1 MEKSTIDIF
10 IEKGIPYC
18 YESCECNSCKRN
30 DITGGKERKHERN
43 HEVYQPDSSDWRSGL
58 QQQIERLWNRPL
70 PASLYHSDL
79 QGTRNRTGKI
89 SREIC
94 VNKSN
99 VTRQLATLE
108 EKGLITRQ
116 QDMEDRRVWRVYPTE
131 KMQELLPCV
140 RSVMRE
146 WNEYLLEE
154 LSEEERETLVQL
166 LEKVTKRAN
175 EAAQNTLSGR
185 DKQP

>member
-18 YESCECNSCKRN
+18 YESCECNSYKRN

-58 QQQIERLWNRPL
+58 QQQIKRLWNRPL

-79 QGTRNRTGKI
+79 QGPGIVQEKI

-116 QDMEDRRVWRVYPTE
+116 QDMEDRRVCEYTPPRR
-131 KMQELLPCV
+131 C
-140 RSVMRE
+140 RSCFPVCGALCGNGTSTC
-146 WNEYLLEE
+146 WK
-154 LSEEERETLVQL
+154 S
-166 LEKVTKRAN
+166 
-175 EAAQNTLSGR
+175 
-185 DKQP
+185 

>member
-1 MEKSTIDIF
+1 MLRI
-10 IEKGIPYC
+10 
-18 YESCECNSCKRN
+18 
-30 DITGGKERKHERN
+30 
-43 HEVYQPDSSDWRSGL
+43 
-58 QQQIERLWNRPL
+58 
-70 PASLYHSDL
+70 
-79 QGTRNRTGKI
+79 
-89 SREIC
+89 
-94 VNKSN
+94 
-99 VTRQLATLE
+99 LE

>member
-70 PASLYHSDL
+70 SASLYHSDL
-79 QGTRNRTGKI
+79 QGAGNRTGKNFPGNLCQQKQCDPTACDTGRKRLDYPSAGYGRPQSLASI
-89 SREIC
+89 PHRENAGTASLC
-94 VNKSN
+94 AE
-99 VTRQLATLE
+99 RYA
-108 EKGLITRQ
+108 G
-116 QDMEDRRVWRVYPTE
+116 MERVPAG
-131 KMQELLPCV
+131 
-140 RSVMRE
+140 
-146 WNEYLLEE
+146 
-154 LSEEERETLVQL
+154 
-166 LEKVTKRAN
+166 RA
-175 EAAQNTLSGR
+175 E
-185 DKQP
+185 